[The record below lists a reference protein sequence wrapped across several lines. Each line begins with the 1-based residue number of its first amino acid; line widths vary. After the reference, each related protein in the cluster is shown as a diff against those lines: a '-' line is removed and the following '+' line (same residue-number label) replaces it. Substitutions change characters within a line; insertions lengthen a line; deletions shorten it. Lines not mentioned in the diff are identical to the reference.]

1 MNFDQLVRLFQQT
14 HGRLLTEA
22 ERFIS
27 SALAA
32 RNWLFG
38 WYIIEFEQNGED
50 RAAYGAATLKSLA
63 TALRTRLGRG
73 FSVDSLEQMRRFYL
87 SYPSLTE
94 PWMNS
99 GGFNRLF
106 EQASISGTVSRIS
119 FPTNEMATT
128 PVSVGVGCA
137 DAMTLGAWLRRFTL
151 GWSHYVEL
159 LTLDD
164 PAERHFY
171 EIEATANQ
179 WSVRE
184 LRRQIDASLYERL
197 ALSRDKDEIRRLA
210 TEGQVVE
217 KAADLI
223 KNPLRLQ
230 IPALSA
236 VKRRTQGAAGND
248 HPGTRTQCSR
258 SHEERRGPAMN
269 AQSLT
274 ISLRVSAPPREGLLW
289 RALWT

>member
-1 MNFDQLVRLFQQT
+1 MNFDQLVTLCQRT
-14 HGRLLTEA
+14 HEEIQKR
-22 ERFIS
+22 
-27 SALAA
+27 ALHTVDLSLVV

-38 WYIIEFEQNGED
+38 WYIVEFEQEGAD
-50 RAAYGAATLKSLA
+50 RAVYGQLLVQALADRLK
-63 TALRTRLGRG
+63 
-73 FSVDSLEQMRRFYL
+73 EQGIKGVASTNLKLSRQFYL
-87 SYPSLTE
+87 AFRQIGQT
-94 PWMNS
+94 
-99 GGFNRLF
+99 
-106 EQASISGTVSRIS
+106 ASDQFAPDSGTGQTLSDLLVPEGAIS
-119 FPTNEMATT
+119 PARPKL
-128 PVSVGVGCA
+128 PVESNFGDF
-137 DAMTLGAWLRRFTL
+137 DALFRRFTL

-171 EIEATANQ
+171 EIEAAANQ

-197 ALSRDKDEIRRLA
+197 SLSRDKDEIRRLA

-236 VKRRTQGAAGND
+236 IKRRTQSAAGND
-248 HPGTRTQCSR
+248 HPGTRTQFTR
-258 SHEERRGPAMN
+258 NRDERRGTAMN

-289 RALWT
+289 RASWT